1 MRAIWR
7 PVVSSITPYQA
18 GKSLEALARELGLS
32 DVVRL
37 SANENPLG
45 PSPRVVAAIAREAS
59 RVHLYPDGG
68 STALREALGRRLG
81 LAPERILVGNGAD
94 ELLSLLG

>member
-7 PVVSSITPYQA
+7 PVLDGITPYQT
-18 GKSLEALARELGLS
+18 GKSLEALAEELGLTEL
-32 DVVRL
+32 VRL

-45 PSPRVVAAIAREAS
+45 PSPHAVAAIAREAS

-68 STALREALGRRLG
+68 STTSSPGSRAA
-81 LAPERILVGNGAD
+81 
-94 ELLSLLG
+94 